1 MSDTGRLRYTA
12 VTEYEYEPVP
22 GLPER
27 LPSGEEILW
36 QGSPRWDVLARRAFH
51 VRKVAGYFLLLVGWT
66 IAWDI
71 QAGSDPVASAFW
83 LVLAAALAIGLLT
96 LLARAMARSTLYT
109 ITNRRVVMRF
119 GVAIPMTINLPYAK
133 IVGAALRDYGDGT
146 GDIPLTLAPRTRT
159 SYLVLWPHVR
169 PWRFSP
175 AQPMLR
181 AIPEAQR
188 VARILATALVGNGPE
203 DTTESE
209 PQPQAR
215 GAGEPLSARAG
226 DLAADTGQG
235 VTRIPG
241 GTGRAGA
248 LAYTSD

>member
-1 MSDTGRLRYTA
+1 MSDAGRRGYTA

-27 LPSGEEILW
+27 LPPGEEILW

-51 VRKVAGYFLLLVGWT
+51 VRKVAGYFLLLAGWT

-109 ITNRRVVMRF
+109 ITSHRVVMRF
-119 GVAIPMTINLPYAK
+119 GVAIPMTINLPFTRV
-133 IVGAALRDYGDGT
+133 VGAALRDYGDGT
-146 GDIPLTLAPRTRT
+146 GEIPLTLAPRTRT

-175 AQPMLR
+175 AEPMLR

-188 VARILATALVGNGPE
+188 VARILAAALLGNGSE
-203 DTTESE
+203 DATESDSRR
-209 PQPQAR
+209 QAR
-215 GAGEPLSARAG
+215 EDGEPIAMRTG
-226 DLAADTGQG
+226 GGAADSSQG
-235 VTRIPG
+235 VSRTPG
-241 GTGRAGA
+241 GSRPAGA
-248 LAYTSD
+248 LAYTSE

>member
-1 MSDTGRLRYTA
+1 M
-12 VTEYEYEPVP
+12 PI
-22 GLPER
+22 GLNPLWNTCLS
-27 LPSGEEILW
+27 LPAFRS
-36 QGSPRWDVLARRAFH
+36 LARRAFH

-66 IAWDI
+66 ILWDI
-71 QAGSDPVASAFW
+71 HAGSDPVASTFW

-119 GVAIPMTINLPYAK
+119 GVAIPMTINLPYTK
-133 IVGAALRDYGDGT
+133 VVGAALRDYGDGT

-169 PWRFSP
+169 PWRYSP
-175 AQPMLR
+175 AEPMLR

-188 VARILATALVGNGPE
+188 VARILATALVGDGSE
-203 DTTESE
+203 EATQSE
-209 PQPQAR
+209 PRRQAR
-215 GAGEPLSARAG
+215 GGDEPLSARAG
-226 DLAADTGQG
+226 DGAQDTSQG
-235 VTRIPG
+235 VARVPG
-241 GTGRAGA
+241 GARRAGA